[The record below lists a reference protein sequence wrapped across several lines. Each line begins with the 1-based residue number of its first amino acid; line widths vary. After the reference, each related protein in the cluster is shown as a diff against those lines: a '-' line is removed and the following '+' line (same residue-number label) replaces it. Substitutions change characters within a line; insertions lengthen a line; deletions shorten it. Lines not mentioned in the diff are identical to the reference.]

1 MYIICTLLQSKIICL
16 KYYAKSFAT
25 LWIEGLRFKV
35 DRISRN
41 LLFSLDQFCTQ
52 VDGVILSRMQLA
64 AAQWLTYLPYDH
76 RTVGSIPLLGNVK
89 EASKYPNFKE

>member
-16 KYYAKSFAT
+16 NYYAKSFAT

-41 LLFSLDQFCTQ
+41 LLFSRSVLYT
-52 VDGVILSRMQLA
+52 SRWSNFIKDA
-64 AAQWLTYLPYDH
+64 
-76 RTVGSIPLLGNVK
+76 VGCSAMVNVFALRSQDRGFDSSAGKRKRSLEIP
-89 EASKYPNFKE
+89 